1 MIGNKRKGIVLQSR
15 DRHLLQELAAMRVI
29 DREQAKCVAGFG
41 STTRVNSRLLALTRV
56 GLLRRFFIG
65 FDAVGKKALYTL
77 SPKGATFTGTS
88 NQGLRRRRDELS
100 VADIFVSH
108 QLKINEI
115 YCLVKYRPIPVP
127 ETKFVRWVSFSQ
139 PLATE
144 SSLIPD
150 GYVEIATPRD
160 FVAAF
165 LEVDLG
171 HESRSV
177 WRTKVESYLRYAVSG
192 DFTKQRNQP
201 QFRTLVVTNSERRM
215 NSLRIATRELTEKI
229 FWFTT
234 FELIGREGIWSPIWQ
249 RLKNDERQTLL

>member
-1 MIGNKRKGIVLQSR
+1 MTGNKQNGIVLQDR
-15 DRHLLQELAAMRVI
+15 DRHLLQELAVMRVI
-29 DREQAKCVAGFG
+29 DREQAKCVGGFG

-77 SPKGATFTGTS
+77 SPKGAAFTGTS

-115 YCLVKYRPIPVP
+115 YCVLKYRSIPLP
-127 ETKFVRWVSFSQ
+127 ETKFVRWVSFSE
-139 PLATE
+139 PLA
-144 SSLIPD
+144 SGSPLIPD
-150 GYVEIATPRD
+150 GYVEIASPRD

-165 LEVDLG
+165 LEIDLG

-177 WRTKVESYLRYAVSG
+177 WRTKVQSYLRYAVSG

-201 QFRTLVVTNSERRM
+201 QFRTLVVTNSEHRM
-215 NSLRIATRELTEKI
+215 NSLRVATGELTEKI

-234 FELIGREGIWSPIWQ
+234 FDLIARDGFWSRIWQ
-249 RLKNDERQTLL
+249 RSKNDERQPLL

>member
-1 MIGNKRKGIVLQSR
+1 MIGNKRKGMVLQSR
-15 DRHLLQELAAMRVI
+15 DRHLLQELAVMRVI

-41 STTRVNSRLLALTRV
+41 STTRVNSRLLALTRA

-77 SPKGATFTGTS
+77 SPKGAAFTGTS
-88 NQGLRRRRDELS
+88 NQGVRRRRDELS

-115 YCLVKYRPIPVP
+115 YCLLKYRPIPVP
-127 ETKFVRWVSFSQ
+127 ETKFVQWVSFSE
-139 PLATE
+139 PLA
-144 SSLIPD
+144 SGSALIPD
-150 GYVEIATPRD
+150 GYVEIATGRD

-201 QFRTLVVTNSERRM
+201 QFRTLVVTNSERRT

-229 FWFTT
+229 FWFTN
-234 FELIGREGIWSPIWQ
+234 FDLIGREGIWSPIWQ
-249 RLKNDERQTLL
+249 RLKNDERQALL